1 MINFLR
7 HEPTDVDAIGV
18 RSLSASASKHTFDP
32 LSDAGDYRLIINPL
46 QRRVWCVE

>member
-1 MINFLR
+1 MN
-7 HEPTDVDAIGV
+7 PTDVDAIGV

-32 LSDAGDYRLIINPL
+32 LSDVGDYRLIIIPL